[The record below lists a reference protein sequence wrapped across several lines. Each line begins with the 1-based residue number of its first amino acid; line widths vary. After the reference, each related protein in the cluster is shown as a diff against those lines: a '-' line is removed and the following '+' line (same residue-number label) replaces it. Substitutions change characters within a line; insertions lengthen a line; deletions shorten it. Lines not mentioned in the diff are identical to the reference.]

1 MSLESI
7 AETVYALPMNSRNLV
22 LSLFLLSL
30 LTFFPGHASALDVQ
44 FLHIIDGDSLVVVS
58 GGDSVE
64 VRLIGVDAPEY
75 RQEYSNKAKV
85 FSLKFCHGKRL
96 KLVFDRE
103 KKDRYGRTL
112 AYVYA
117 DGEML
122 NKAIIQAGLAL
133 AFKIKPNTRYSS
145 HFKAVEKEAKKAK
158 RGFWR
163 FGGLKQTPA
172 QWRRAH

>member
-1 MSLESI
+1 
-7 AETVYALPMNSRNLV
+7 MNSRNL
-22 LSLFLLSL
+22 LLLLLL
-30 LTFFPGHASALDVQ
+30 LTFFPSQAAALDVQ
-44 FLHIIDGDSLVVVS
+44 FLRIIDGDSLVVVS

-64 VRLIGVDAPEY
+64 VRLIGVDAPEK

-96 KLVFDRE
+96 KLVFDKE
-103 KKDRYGRTL
+103 KKDHYGRTL

-122 NKAIIQAGLAL
+122 NKAIVKAGLAL
-133 AFKIKPNTRYSS
+133 AIKVKPNTRYYA
-145 HFKAVEKEAKKAK
+145 HLKEVEDEARKAK
-158 RGFWR
+158 RGFWL

-172 QWRRAH
+172 QWRRSHK

>member
-1 MSLESI
+1 MK
-7 AETVYALPMNSRNLV
+7 SRNL
-22 LSLFLLSL
+22 LLILFLLSL
-30 LTFFPGHASALDVQ
+30 LTFLPGRATALDVQ
-44 FLHIIDGDSLVVVS
+44 FLHIIDGDSLVVVL

-85 FSLKFCHGKRL
+85 FSLKFCHGKSIRL
-96 KLVFDRE
+96 EFDRE

-122 NKAIIQAGLAL
+122 NEAIIHAGLAL
-133 AFKIKPNTRYSS
+133 AIKIKPNARYYS